1 MQHLLLMRRAIVR
14 KKPVRIV
21 FSTPQGPSAVH
32 LGPGA
37 IAAKNLKR
45 LDDFWFTD
53 TAQSAPAP
61 WDAAQPTVPVQQAV
75 IASIN
80 RLAFTETQMHEL
92 EAFAAKLPPVHVRLA
107 PLHRF
112 GMKDFTAYI
121 QLHSRFIQHGPVM
134 LSAWL
139 TEFQN
144 GEMRVQRHRVFLI
157 TFVLGLLAAP
167 PKEKKGEARPAA
179 KDASPRKSAL
189 LQRIIGRIRS
199 MR

>member
-1 MQHLLLMRRAIVR
+1 MKHLLLLRRAIVSG
-14 KKPVRIV
+14 KPQRIV
-21 FSTPQGPSAVH
+21 FATPS
-32 LGPGA
+32 GA
-37 IAAKNLKR
+37 AAIYLARNAISEKGRDR

-53 TAQSAPAP
+53 SAQATSMD
-61 WDAAQPTVPVQQAV
+61 WDRAQPVAPVHEAV

-92 EAFAAKLPPVHVRLA
+92 QAFAAKLPPVHVRLA

-121 QLHSRFIQHGPVM
+121 QLHSNFIRNGAVT
-134 LSAWL
+134 LSTWL
-139 TEFQN
+139 TELP
-144 GEMRVQRHRVFLI
+144 GAMGVQRHRVFLI

-167 PKEKKGEARPAA
+167 PKEKKGEARPAT
-179 KDASPRKSAL
+179 KDAPPRKSAL